1 MNDFTKAL
9 QKDFHDDFY
18 CDHCKAEGTL
28 RIKSIELDL
37 DTRDEDMN
45 PLVNVYCEC
54 TECGAEVV
62 ERFFLTY
69 DSTTILSTEDEEEEG
84 E

>member
-9 QKDFHDDFY
+9 QKDFNEDFY
-18 CDHCKAEGTL
+18 CDHCEEEGVL

-37 DTRDEDMN
+37 DVRDEEMN
-45 PLVNVYCEC
+45 PFVYVYCEC
-54 TECGAEVV
+54 NHCGAEVV
-62 ERFFLTY
+62 ERFILTH
-69 DSTTILSTEDEEEEG
+69 DSTEVLSTEDEDEEG